1 MDSFVITPPIC
12 KFDGPSS
19 STRYFHTNQL
29 KIAKKQFSLTLS
41 SRTENDED
49 RDFSHVTPSTTI
61 APSNKK
67 LTTSTSLAILVQCAT
82 MMIAQNALAYDTTSY
97 DFEVGTSHNFFSLID
112 PRYLVA
118 GGGCAALSHGIA
130 TPLDV
135 IKTKMQA
142 NRKKFKSG
150 FLNAAISIVQT
161 NDGGIGVL
169 LSGLVPTLLG
179 YGVEGAVKFG
189 MYESFKPVFVEI
201 LNAQDKTIPYL
212 AASVGAG
219 AAASL
224 LLVPMERKRIE
235 AVTTSNSSSNHGDE
249 DDGPALSGA
258 GGMGAIMIDT
268 KQGMTSLFYGYNTML
283 LKQVPYTMTKQ
294 VSFDLFATNLFAW
307 ATTYNTLV
315 VSLPTEQVKFC
326 ITTTSAFL
334 ASILACLSSQPGDV
348 LLTKL
353 YQQQQERHTVTPNS
367 STTTTM
373 TKTTAKCASCNSMW
387 KEVYREEGL
396 GGLFLT
402 GLSARLAH
410 VGTIVT
416 MQLLVYDYLKQLLG
430 LPATVSDC

>member
-1 MDSFVITPPIC
+1 MISYHVSNDIIPI
-12 KFDGPSS
+12 
-19 STRYFHTNQL
+19 
-29 KIAKKQFSLTLS
+29 
-41 SRTENDED
+41 
-49 RDFSHVTPSTTI
+49 
-61 APSNKK
+61 
-67 LTTSTSLAILVQCAT
+67 
-82 MMIAQNALAYDTTSY
+82 
-97 DFEVGTSHNFFSLID
+97 
-112 PRYLVA
+112 
-118 GGGCAALSHGIA
+118 
-130 TPLDV
+130 
-135 IKTKMQA
+135 
-142 NRKKFKSG
+142 
-150 FLNAAISIVQT
+150 FLH
-161 NDGGIGVL
+161 
-169 LSGLVPTLLG
+169 
-179 YGVEGAVKFG
+179 
-189 MYESFKPVFVEI
+189 
-201 LNAQDKTIPYL
+201 
-212 AASVGAG
+212 
-219 AAASL
+219 
-224 LLVPMERKRIE
+224 
-235 AVTTSNSSSNHGDE
+235 SNSDVYTLNISS
-249 DDGPALSGA
+249 PSPPLC
-258 GGMGAIMIDT
+258 
-268 KQGMTSLFYGYNTML
+268 Q
-283 LKQVPYTMTKQ
+283 KQVPYTMTKQ